1 MEQGP
6 PSTKKRPKLLPL
18 LYLNRERFNSFEGSF
33 IISFVRWLMTSYH
46 PLEFG
51 RSHYRAAL
59 HSWCVQAITAVPT
72 LLDKVCEESRTSIEV
87 VHLLLEMT
95 TFLEELPSST
105 CVDKCPLSGAII
117 PLMPPC
123 INNPMSKTVFTKKFQ
138 QPKLLIVTLRLWT
151 SRIRCFA
158 QLWA

>member
-1 MEQGP
+1 LLKTGEIAQRLREGYMEQGP

-33 IISFVRWLMTSYH
+33 IISFVR
-46 PLEFG
+46 
-51 RSHYRAAL
+51 
-59 HSWCVQAITAVPT
+59 CVQAITAVPT

-138 QPKLLIVTLRLWT
+138 QPKLLIVTLRL
-151 SRIRCFA
+151 
-158 QLWA
+158 